1 MQSGRCSNIPF
12 TFPNNNDREVELK
25 ATHPVFRIV
34 HGAKEV
40 EFCHIQIGT
49 KQIIAISNT
58 KLLLILEMKIP
69 KDSLTPT
76 MITEGAQR
84 SKAQNIHTI
93 YYYKGLIKPQA
104 AHPYG
109 KIDWV
114 KHHQHVADSFLVFMW
129 ISLESPDL

>member
-1 MQSGRCSNIPF
+1 MPWRWNSATFRLAQSKSSN
-12 TFPNNNDREVELK
+12 K
-25 ATHPVFRIV
+25 
-34 HGAKEV
+34 
-40 EFCHIQIGT
+40 C
-49 KQIIAISNT
+49 IAISNT
-58 KLLLILEMKIP
+58 KLLLIPEMKIP

-109 KIDWV
+109 KIDW
-114 KHHQHVADSFLVFMW
+114 
-129 ISLESPDL
+129 

>member
-1 MQSGRCSNIPF
+1 
-12 TFPNNNDREVELK
+12 
-25 ATHPVFRIV
+25 
-34 HGAKEV
+34 
-40 EFCHIQIGT
+40 
-49 KQIIAISNT
+49 
-58 KLLLILEMKIP
+58 MKIP

-109 KIDWV
+109 KIDWEYE
-114 KHHQHVADSFLVFMW
+114 KPSIDKYGLHMCYS
-129 ISLESPDL
+129 DL